1 MCTYIHICT
10 HICIYICDIMCTYIH
25 IYIYIYAYIHMYC
38 PLCLPLAPLQR
49 AYIILCPVIFQS
61 FTGLINWAKLGNL
74 GKWV

>member
-1 MCTYIHICT
+1 MYIYVYVYTYMY
-10 HICIYICDIMCTYIH
+10 ICIYMCTDIH
-25 IYIYIYAYIHMYC
+25 MCIYVYIHMYC

-49 AYIILCPVIFQS
+49 AYIILCPVTFQS